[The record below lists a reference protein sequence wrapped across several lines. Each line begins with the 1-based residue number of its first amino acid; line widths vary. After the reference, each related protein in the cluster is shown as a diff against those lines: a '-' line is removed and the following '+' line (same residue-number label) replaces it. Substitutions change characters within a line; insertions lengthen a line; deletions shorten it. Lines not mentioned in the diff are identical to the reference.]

1 MAPTSEENAHEE
13 AGKAKAVQIKKAPA
27 NEIVDFETIDN
38 KNQVQLESEA
48 AISDVEVNQITSDLL
63 DSVREPL
70 QPSREASVLDYHQF
84 GEEAATAPPK
94 PVAP

>member
-1 MAPTSEENAHEE
+1 MPTSEESAHEE
-13 AGKAKAVQIKKAPA
+13 AGKAKAVQIKKAPV
-27 NEIVDFETIDN
+27 NEVVDFETIDN

-70 QPSREASVLDYHQF
+70 
-84 GEEAATAPPK
+84 
-94 PVAP
+94 